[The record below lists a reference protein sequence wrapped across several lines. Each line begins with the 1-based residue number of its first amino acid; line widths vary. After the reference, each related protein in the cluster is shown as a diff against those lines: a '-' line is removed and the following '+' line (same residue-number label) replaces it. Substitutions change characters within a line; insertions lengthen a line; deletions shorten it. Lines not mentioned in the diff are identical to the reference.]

1 MVKSTCYQ
9 SEDHVKFL
17 QMTVEAVKHAS
28 NRNIRYPVLDALRF
42 FLAFWVV
49 MGHFGI
55 FPLFAGVNEATFVG
69 RTLVHGWSS
78 IVFGTPAVI
87 GFFVISGFCIHLP
100 FRNSEILPIGS
111 YYARRYIRILLPLGA
126 CLLIWRYGGG
136 KPLLFL
142 TSIPMLMST
151 ILWSLICEEI

>member
-9 SEDHVKFL
+9 SEDDVKFL

-28 NRNIRYPVLDALRF
+28 DRNIRYPVLDALRF

-49 MGHFGI
+49 MAHFGI
-55 FPLFAGVNEATFVG
+55 FPLFAGVNGATFVG

-87 GFFVISGFCIHLP
+87 AFFAISGFCLHLP
-100 FRNSEILPIGS
+100 FRNKPKLETRLIYTS
-111 YYARRYIRILLPLGA
+111 RLPLI
-126 CLLIWRYGGG
+126 LS
-136 KPLLFL
+136 PL
-142 TSIPMLMST
+142 S
-151 ILWSLICEEI
+151 